1 MRSFADL
8 ASLAGVV
15 FTMAWMLLRVAAGWL
30 KKTLKVFMSYQK
42 QGGVVMSVVK
52 VIEVI
57 AESKK
62 SWDDAAENALKEASK
77 SVRNIKSLYVQEMQA
92 VVEDGK
98 IARYRMNAKISFVL
112 D

>member
-1 MRSFADL
+1 
-8 ASLAGVV
+8 
-15 FTMAWMLLRVAAGWL
+15 
-30 KKTLKVFMSYQK
+30 
-42 QGGVVMSVVK
+42 MSVVK

-62 SWDDAAENALKEASK
+62 SWDDAAENAVKEASK
-77 SVRNIKSLYVQEMQA
+77 SVRSIKSLYVQEMQA

-98 IARYRMNAKISFVL
+98 ITRYRMNAKISFVL

>member
-1 MRSFADL
+1 
-8 ASLAGVV
+8 
-15 FTMAWMLLRVAAGWL
+15 
-30 KKTLKVFMSYQK
+30 MS
-42 QGGVVMSVVK
+42 MVK

-62 SWDDAAENALKEASK
+62 SWDEAAENAVKEASK

-92 VVEDGK
+92 IIEDGK
-98 IARYRMNAKISFVL
+98 ISKYRVNAKISFVI

>member
-1 MRSFADL
+1 
-8 ASLAGVV
+8 
-15 FTMAWMLLRVAAGWL
+15 
-30 KKTLKVFMSYQK
+30 MS
-42 QGGVVMSVVK
+42 MVK

-92 VVEDGK
+92 IVEDGK
-98 IARYRMNAKISFVL
+98 ISRYRLNAKISFVI

>member
-1 MRSFADL
+1 
-8 ASLAGVV
+8 
-15 FTMAWMLLRVAAGWL
+15 
-30 KKTLKVFMSYQK
+30 MS
-42 QGGVVMSVVK
+42 MVK

-62 SWDDAAENALKEASK
+62 SWDEAAENAVKEASR

-92 VVEDGK
+92 VIEDGK
-98 IARYRMNAKISFVL
+98 ITKSRLNAKITFVL

>member
-1 MRSFADL
+1 
-8 ASLAGVV
+8 
-15 FTMAWMLLRVAAGWL
+15 
-30 KKTLKVFMSYQK
+30 MS
-42 QGGVVMSVVK
+42 MVK

-62 SWDDAAENALKEASK
+62 SWDEAAQNAVKEASK

-92 VVEDGK
+92 IIEDGK
-98 IARYRMNAKISFVL
+98 ISRYRVNAKISFVI

>member
-1 MRSFADL
+1 
-8 ASLAGVV
+8 
-15 FTMAWMLLRVAAGWL
+15 
-30 KKTLKVFMSYQK
+30 MS
-42 QGGVVMSVVK
+42 MVK

-62 SWDDAAENALKEASK
+62 SWDDAAENAVKEASR

-98 IARYRMNAKISFVL
+98 ISKYRMNAKITFVL

>member
-1 MRSFADL
+1 
-8 ASLAGVV
+8 
-15 FTMAWMLLRVAAGWL
+15 
-30 KKTLKVFMSYQK
+30 MS
-42 QGGVVMSVVK
+42 MVK

-62 SWDDAAENALKEASK
+62 SWDEAAENAVKEASR

-92 VVEDGK
+92 VIEDGK
-98 IARYRMNAKISFVL
+98 ISKYRVNAKISFVI

>member
-1 MRSFADL
+1 
-8 ASLAGVV
+8 
-15 FTMAWMLLRVAAGWL
+15 
-30 KKTLKVFMSYQK
+30 MS
-42 QGGVVMSVVK
+42 MVK

-62 SWDDAAENALKEASK
+62 SWDKAAENAVKEASS

-98 IARYRMNAKISFVL
+98 ISKYRLNAKITFVL

>member
-1 MRSFADL
+1 
-8 ASLAGVV
+8 
-15 FTMAWMLLRVAAGWL
+15 
-30 KKTLKVFMSYQK
+30 MS
-42 QGGVVMSVVK
+42 MVK

-62 SWDDAAENALKEASK
+62 SWDEAADNAVKEASK

-98 IARYRMNAKISFVL
+98 ISKYRLNAKISFVV